1 MNQTA
6 TELDSN
12 DHQQQQQQQQDAAT
26 IASLEKQLAEAKKDS
41 SDSTEHTAA
50 LATKDNR
57 IMELEKQLSE
67 AKKDSSDLIEHTAAL
82 ATKDSRIMELEKQ
95 LSAMLVGSLAAT
107 NDHQQVMDVSVSS
120 DGKRV
125 RDIEE
130 VNAILAAF
138 ANDEDFQ
145 SDLHREAVQA
155 ALTRCWDSRT
165 ARVRVPRQQ
174 GSSSARKQQAVDDTD
189 LLNQS
194 DISIRDFVFAM
205 NNNNNDE
212 KEEEDD
218 EDEGYR
224 RIEPLLREFEQVCDM
239 ARIAMPLSHLLSK
252 KTFLSVEAVSAA
264 YGEDFVNQHYRNNI

>member
-1 MNQTA
+1 MNQIA

-12 DHQQQQQQQQDAAT
+12 DHQQQQQQQQQQQDAAT
-26 IASLEKQLAEAKKDS
+26 IASLEKQLA
-41 SDSTEHTAA
+41 
-50 LATKDNR
+50 
-57 IMELEKQLSE
+57 E

-218 EDEGYR
+218 EDEDEDEGYR